1 MFRRVGA
8 VTLWPAMEAAPT
20 DPTRARRAAHLV
32 FGIDERIASTVFG
45 TITAMA
51 TITAYGRAFQHSPWR
66 VEELV
71 VTTAIVLWIGH
82 VYAHALSESIHQRRP
97 LRVGG
102 VWFVAHRELGI
113 LLAVVLPCIALTLGG
128 IGVFSERN
136 SIWLALALGLATLAV
151 EGVRYARIEGLHTVG
166 TLVAIALNVGL
177 GLLVVLLK
185 VLVLH

>member
-1 MFRRVGA
+1 MFPANRA
-8 VTLWPAMEAAPT
+8 ATLSPAMEAAPT

-32 FGIDERIASTVFG
+32 FGVDDRIAGTVFG

-51 TITAYGRAFQHSPWR
+51 TVTAYGRAFQHSPWK

-82 VYAHALSESIHQRRP
+82 VYAHGLSESIHQRIP
-97 LRVGG
+97 LRPGG
-102 VWFVAHRELGI
+102 LWFVAQRELGI
-113 LLAVVLPCIALTLGG
+113 LLAAVLPCLALTLGG
-128 IGVFSERN
+128 IGLLSERN

-151 EGVRYARIEGLHTVG
+151 EGIRYARIEHLRPGG
-166 TLVAIALNVGL
+166 TFVAVAVNVAL

-185 VLVLH
+185 VVVLH

>member
-1 MFRRVGA
+1 MFRRVRSE
-8 VTLWPAMEAAPT
+8 TLSPAMAAAPT
-20 DPTRARRAAHLV
+20 DPTRTRRAAHLV

-45 TITAMA
+45 TLTTMA
-51 TITAYGRAFQHSPWR
+51 TVAAYGRAFQHSPWK

-71 VTTAIVLWIGH
+71 ITTAIVLWIGH
-82 VYAHALSESIHQRRP
+82 VYAHALSESIHQGRP
-97 LRVGG
+97 LRAGG

-113 LLAVVLPCIALTLGG
+113 LLAAVLPCIALTLGG

-151 EGVRYARIEGLHTVG
+151 EGVRYAGIEGFRFMG
-166 TLVAIALNVGL
+166 TLVAVALNVGL
-177 GLLVVLLK
+177 GFLVVALK

>member
-1 MFRRVGA
+1 MFRRVGVA
-8 VTLWPAMEAAPT
+8 RLSPAMEAAPT

-45 TITAMA
+45 TLTTMA
-51 TITAYGRAFQHSPWR
+51 TVAAYGRAFQHSPWK

-97 LRVGG
+97 LRAGG

-113 LLAVVLPCIALTLGG
+113 LLAAVLPCIALTLGG

-151 EGVRYARIEGLHTVG
+151 EGVRYSRIEGLRTMG
-166 TLVAIALNVGL
+166 TFVAIALNVGL

>member
-1 MFRRVGA
+1 MFRRVRSE
-8 VTLWPAMEAAPT
+8 TLSPAMEAAPT
-20 DPTRARRAAHLV
+20 DPTRTRRAAHLV

-45 TITAMA
+45 TLTTMA
-51 TITAYGRAFQHSPWR
+51 TVAAYGRAFQHSPWK

-71 VTTAIVLWIGH
+71 ITTAIVLWIGH
-82 VYAHALSESIHQRRP
+82 VYAHALSESIHQGRP
-97 LRVGG
+97 LRAGG

-113 LLAVVLPCIALTLGG
+113 LLAAVLPCIALTLGG

-151 EGVRYARIEGLHTVG
+151 EGVRYARIEGFRFTG
-166 TLVAIALNVGL
+166 TLVAVALNVGL
-177 GLLVVLLK
+177 GFLVVALK